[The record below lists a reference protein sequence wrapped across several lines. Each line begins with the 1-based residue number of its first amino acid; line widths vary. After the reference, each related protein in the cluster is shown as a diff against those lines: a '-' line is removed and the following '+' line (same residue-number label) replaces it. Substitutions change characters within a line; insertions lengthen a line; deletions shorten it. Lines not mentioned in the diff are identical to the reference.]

1 MRPRAGGP
9 NLPLHDSL
17 KIPKME
23 KKCFGGEANI
33 SKFPVWASGELKFED
48 GGLNSA
54 HYLCAKFNC
63 FFSIDPSG
71 NLSRF

>member
-1 MRPRAGGP
+1 
-9 NLPLHDSL
+9 
-17 KIPKME
+17 ME